1 MEVYDLQFSK
11 TDNPGGYNFQ
21 FITRYTFIY
30 AQAMLKTKN
39 IYITHT
45 IHGVIL
51 LAQKKKRKN
60 LGLFYNTMKK
70 KNCFYNCILAKI
82 CWMLIK
88 PYLVT
93 ENSKEH
99 LYIMTG
105 NKLLCTQNSR
115 IIIKRIIYMPLHIGI
130 IMSIHYSH
138 NDEQSESY

>member
-1 MEVYDLQFSK
+1 M
-11 TDNPGGYNFQ
+11 
-21 FITRYTFIY
+21 FIY
-30 AQAMLKTKN
+30 AQAMLKIEKYIYHTNNSWSYFISPEKN
-39 IYITHT
+39 WDYFITQRKKLLLQLHT
-45 IHGVIL
+45 CKSL
-51 LAQKKKRKN
+51 LD
-60 LGLFYNTMKK
+60 
-70 KNCFYNCILAKI
+70 AK
-82 CWMLIK
+82 K

-115 IIIKRIIYMPLHIGI
+115 ITIKRIIYMPLHIGI

>member
-1 MEVYDLQFSK
+1 MQHEMEVYDLQFSK

-70 KNCFYNCILAKI
+70 KLLLQLHTCKNLLDA
-82 CWMLIK
+82 
-88 PYLVT
+88 
-93 ENSKEH
+93 
-99 LYIMTG
+99 
-105 NKLLCTQNSR
+105 NKTLPCDRKL
-115 IIIKRIIYMPLHIGI
+115 KRTP
-130 IMSIHYSH
+130 IHYDRKQTLMH
-138 NDEQSESY
+138 TEL